1 MTENKGGNVFCVR
14 DGVILTPDTVNAL
27 EGVSRATVLEVYRY
41 PFNTVCLPLNYS
53 GIPGVNGESHR
64 GGCTARC
71 VAGYT
76 HTGDQAA
83 AVRLHRSGGGL
94 LQQHSLLHHA
104 LLQVQRRA
112 RE

>member
-53 GIPGVNGESHR
+53 GIPGVNWRISQGER
-64 GGCTARC
+64 
-71 VAGYT
+71 VAADKAG
-76 HTGDQAA
+76 
-83 AVRLHRSGGGL
+83 
-94 LQQHSLLHHA
+94 HHCRIC
-104 LLQVQRRA
+104 QRYIQN
-112 RE
+112 